1 MTFLSFLLLS
11 WKAVGFLRSLFIFS
25 ISAVR
30 LAARCVLRAS
40 DRVGLV
46 AVDDVVRSEGTVDR
60 LHNVQKIKRHKAA

>member
-1 MTFLSFLLLS
+1 MTFRCFLLLS

-25 ISAVR
+25 TSAVR
-30 LAARCVLRAS
+30 LVARCVLRAS

-60 LHNVQKIKRHKAA
+60 LHNVQKIKRHNAA

>member
-25 ISAVR
+25 TSAVR

-60 LHNVQKIKRHKAA
+60 LHNVQKIKRYKAA

>member
-1 MTFLSFLLLS
+1 MTFRSFLLLS

-25 ISAVR
+25 TSAVR

-46 AVDDVVRSEGTVDR
+46 AEDDVVRSEGTVDR
-60 LHNVQKIKRHKAA
+60 LHNVQKIKLHNAA